1 MNSSGIK
8 ERIGVVD
15 KFFQISTLGS
25 NGRWGN
31 QIFQICF
38 GLAMA
43 IKYDR
48 PLQIPSNWCGWDIFD
63 VCDRVIPQNDLFSNA
78 PQTYIDRIPSED
90 TVNKCKVL
98 DFYGYWQNQRSIDL
112 YSKADVQSWLKFKP
126 WVTEMFARKS
136 SAKRIVVH
144 KRRGDYVRQPNHYC
158 SITDQSFDKA
168 VEQVKAKYGE
178 ASVIEITEESP
189 TRNAYCEAFGLD
201 FLADFMLMVNADY
214 LVRSNSTFSL
224 VAGWF
229 SDVKVFAPVVTDKG
243 GWHDVDFV
251 EGNWP
256 RCADSSRHPVE
267 LTDLHLRET

>member
-1 MNSSGIK
+1 MS
-8 ERIGVVD
+8 

-25 NGRWGN
+25 NGRFGN
-31 QIFQICF
+31 QIFQICY
-38 GLAMA
+38 GLAVA
-43 IKYDR
+43 TKYDR
-48 PLQIPSNWCGWDIFD
+48 LLEIPDNWCGLDIFD
-63 VCDRVIPQNDLFSNA
+63 VSDRVVPRKEIFTNT
-78 PQTYIDRIPSED
+78 PQTYVDQQLSGNSLEDYQAID
-90 TVNKCKVL
+90 L
-98 DFYGYWQNQRSIDL
+98 YGYWQNQRSIDL

-136 SAKRIVVH
+136 ASKRIVVH

-158 SITDQSFDKA
+158 SITDTSFDKA

-178 ASVIEITEESP
+178 AFVMEITEESP

-229 SDVKVFAPVVTDKG
+229 SDVKVFAPVVADKV
-243 GWHDVDFV
+243 GWNDVDFV

-267 LTDLHLRET
+267 LTDLHLRDS